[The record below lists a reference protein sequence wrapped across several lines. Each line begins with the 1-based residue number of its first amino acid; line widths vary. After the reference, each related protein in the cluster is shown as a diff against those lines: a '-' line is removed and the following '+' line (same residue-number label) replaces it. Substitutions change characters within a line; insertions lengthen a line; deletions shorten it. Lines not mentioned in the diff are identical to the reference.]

1 MKFSTYRYQEKNSRN
16 TYKHR
21 GCGCFLIIQVS
32 NSGYYNKHQKMSTK
46 GVLTSLDIAI
56 KATTMPQKKSLPP
69 KQ

>member
-32 NSGYYNKHQKMSTK
+32 NSGVYT
-46 GVLTSLDIAI
+46 VLLPIAI
-56 KATTMPQKKSLPP
+56 MHSQNDLSNVTVQPLI
-69 KQ
+69 